1 MIKFAAP
8 LWLWCALIGVPAL
21 IGLFL
26 WSARRSRARLAGIVA
41 ERLREQML
49 SSVHFKKRRIKGLLI
64 VSGITL
70 LLIALARP
78 LAGFLPMQVER
89 SSVDFFVALDL
100 SRSMLAED
108 ADGQRLKAAK
118 GAVGR
123 LLTNLSNDRVGLIA
137 FAGEAFV
144 AAPMTQDHEAVRRN
158 LDALET
164 TSIAK
169 AGSDIAVAIKLAQK
183 TFENGEYES
192 KALVIISDGEEL
204 QGDAIIAAREAA
216 GKGIRI
222 FTIGAGSAAGTRIP
236 DAKQGGPLKFAKNEF
251 GREVITRLNE
261 RVLQQIAASGQGFYE
276 PLGKEGDGLLS
287 TYRRGLEPLS
297 KGMKTRPSRDMIDY
311 FQWPLGLAIALLL
324 GEMLLSDR
332 RRPKLLPAKA
342 LVRAVPRPA
351 PVLQP

>member
-1 MIKFAAP
+1 MMKFAAP
-8 LWLWCALIGVPAL
+8 LWLWAALIVVPAF

-49 SSVHFKKRRIKGLLI
+49 GSVDFKKRRLKSILI
-64 VSGITL
+64 LSGITL
-70 LLIALARP
+70 LLFALARP

-89 SSVDFFVALDL
+89 SSVDFFIALDL

-108 ADGQRLKAAK
+108 AEGERLKAAK
-118 GAVGR
+118 AGIGR
-123 LLTNLSNDRVGLIA
+123 LLKNLTGDRVGLIA
-137 FAGEAFV
+137 FAGEAFM

-169 AGSDIAVAIKLAQK
+169 PGSDIAAAIKLAQK
-183 TFENGEYES
+183 TFENAEFES
-192 KALVIISDGEEL
+192 KALVILTDGEEL
-204 QGDAIIAAREAA
+204 QGDAIIAAREAV
-216 GKGIRI
+216 GKGISI
-222 FTIGAGSAAGTRIP
+222 FTVGVGGAAGTRIP
-236 DAKQGGPLKFAKNEF
+236 ELKQGGPLKFAKNEF

-261 RVLQQIAASGQGFYE
+261 RVLQQIAASGRGFYE

-287 TYRRGLEPLS
+287 IYRRGLEPLS

-311 FQWPLGLAIALLL
+311 FQWPLGLVIALLL
-324 GEMLLSDR
+324 VEMLVSER
-332 RRPKLLPAKA
+332 RRPKLRPLNAV
-342 LVRAVPRPA
+342 VRIKPRSA
-351 PVLQP
+351 PVLK